1 MIGEIMSAI
10 EDIQEQP
17 QFIICTHDELV
28 LNLSS
33 VSDMVVFEKDDK
45 NATIVRT
52 FRDEEFVSWA
62 NDYAT
67 GNLFSY

>member
-1 MIGEIMSAI
+1 MIGKIMSAI